1 MNELYFL
8 LAIINFLG
16 FTTLPFYYGSQLSR
30 TNPLLWLFVP
40 DCQLSALFLT
50 VMFTLI
56 LLNKENKYVNQLAV
70 SSSIKYGL
78 WTLLVLIIN
87 YQQYAINLEYWALII
102 SHIILLVQPL
112 FLLKKLKLGIESIP
126 AFTFLLLNDASDYLL
141 GTHPYMPP
149 GFVAT
154 AAIMTPLI
162 TLGLIGLSSLSKRFF
177 QA

>member
-16 FTTLPFYYGSQLSR
+16 FTSLPFYYGSQLSR
-30 TNPLLWLFVP
+30 TNPLLLVFVP

-56 LLNKENKYVNQLAV
+56 LLNRENKYVNQLAI
-70 SSSIKYGL
+70 SSSLKYGL

-87 YQQYAINLEYWALII
+87 HQQYAINLEYWVLIS
-102 SHIILLVQPL
+102 SHVVLLAQPL
-112 FLLKKLKLGIESIP
+112 LLIKKFKLGKESIP

-154 AAIMTPLI
+154 ASIMTPLI
-162 TLGLIGLSSLSKRFF
+162 TIGLIGLSSLSKRFF
-177 QA
+177 QT